1 MQKEKGFNE
10 ITERLVFSWD
20 YFYQYRKMVK
30 NQFPDFWKLRVI
42 KKPLEIL
49 KEEIQPQDKILDIGA
64 GNREIGEKL
73 IRTLNIK
80 SYKSMDIDQNRF
92 HDYYS
97 LDEIDE
103 NFNAVFL
110 FEVIEH
116 LNLREGINL
125 IKRIHSLL
133 LPKGKLFLTTPNL
146 YHPHRYWDCQHKTP
160 YRYDELGGFLLAL
173 GFSIENIYRIYNDA
187 FFRRIFRLYFAAY
200 LHRYLGIDFALS
212 IFIVAKRDFN

>member
-73 IRTLNIK
+73 IGRLNIK
-80 SYKSMDIDQNRF
+80 
-92 HDYYS
+92 
-97 LDEIDE
+97 
-103 NFNAVFL
+103 
-110 FEVIEH
+110 VI
-116 LNLREGINL
+116 RV
-125 IKRIHSLL
+125 
-133 LPKGKLFLTTPNL
+133 
-146 YHPHRYWDCQHKTP
+146 WM
-160 YRYDELGGFLLAL
+160 
-173 GFSIENIYRIYNDA
+173 
-187 FFRRIFRLYFAAY
+187 
-200 LHRYLGIDFALS
+200 
-212 IFIVAKRDFN
+212 